1 MAASFDPAGL
11 PFLTRRRFLGSAAA
25 GLAASTV
32 AGSGLAGCGGSG
44 GRGGGAAVANG
55 AIQPISASARATRS
69 RDLRRAASDAEFA
82 RPLPTLADN
91 GDEARYAN
99 RIGSFSK
106 GLPHNSIGEVQSA
119 AYASL
124 ITALTSGLPADFEA
138 IQTGGANRLKNPQA
152 GLCFD
157 LETIDAQAITAPP
170 APRFDSAEAA
180 AEMVELYWMALCRD
194 VHFAAYGTDSTVAA
208 AAAEMTGLVDWKGPK
223 LGGQVTPGT
232 LFRGY
237 SQNDLVGPWLSQF
250 LWLRVPYGALAFDQL
265 ARTVPAGQE
274 FLSDYPSFLAMQNGA
289 AVPAQTF
296 DPTRRY
302 IRNLR
307 DLAEWVHNDPLF
319 QAALNACLILL
330 SFGDQALDPG
340 NPYRTS
346 TRQCGFITLGPVMF
360 QALLGEVALRAMKA
374 TWFQKWFVHR
384 RLRPEVYAGRVHVHA
399 TGLANYPLHP
409 QVLNSQAVQR
419 ILTAKGTRLLPQ
431 VFPEGSPLHP
441 SYTAGHAT
449 VAAATVTLLKAFFD
463 ESFPIPGPVIPSADG
478 LTLIPLPAGSNLT
491 VGTELDKLAAN
502 IGIGRD
508 AAGVHW
514 YSDYVE
520 SARLGEAV
528 AIAFLTELKP
538 GFNETCSFT
547 LRRFDG
553 TQVTI

>member
-1 MAASFDPAGL
+1 MTPTDPWEL
-11 PFLTRRRFLGSAAA
+11 PFLTRRGFLGSAAA

-32 AGSGLAGCGGSG
+32 AGSGFAGCGGSSG
-44 GRGGGAAVANG
+44 GGGGAAVANG

-69 RDLRRAASDAEFA
+69 RDLRRAAADAEFA

-91 GDEARYAN
+91 GDEALYAGKL
-99 RIGSFSK
+99 GSFSK
-106 GLPHNSIGEVQSA
+106 GLQHNALGEVQSA

-124 ITALTSGLPADFEA
+124 ITALTSGVHADFEA
-138 IQTGGANRLKNPQA
+138 IQTGGTNRLKNPQA

-157 LETIDAQAITAPP
+157 LEAIDAQAITAPP

-194 VHFAAYGTDSTVAA
+194 VHFADYATDATVAA
-208 AAAEMTGLVDWKGPK
+208 AAAEMSGLTDWKGPK
-223 LGGQVTPGT
+223 LGGNVTPGT
-232 LFRGY
+232 LFRGF
-237 SQNDLVGPWLSQF
+237 SQNDLVGPYLSQF
-250 LWLRVPYGALAFDQL
+250 LWLRVPYGALFFDQL

-274 FLSDYPSFLAMQNGA
+274 FLTDYASFLAMQNGA

-296 DPTRRY
+296 DPARRY
-302 IRNLR
+302 VRNLR

-319 QAALNACLILL
+319 QAAFNACLILL

-360 QALLGEVALRAMKA
+360 QAMLGEVALRAMKA
-374 TWFQKWFVHR
+374 TWFQKWYVHR
-384 RLRPEVYAGRVHVHA
+384 RLRPEAYAGRVHVHA
-399 TGLANYPLHP
+399 TGQANYPLHP

-419 ILTAKGTRLLPQ
+419 ILSAKGTRLLPQ
-431 VFPEGSPLHP
+431 VFPEGCPLHP
-441 SYTAGHAT
+441 AYTAGHAT

-463 ESFPIPGPVIPSADG
+463 ESFPIPSPVIPSADG
-478 LTLIPLPAGSNLT
+478 LTLIPLAAGSNLT

-514 YSDYVE
+514 YSDYAE

-538 GFNETCSFT
+538 GFNEPCSFT
-547 LRRFDG
+547 LRKFDG